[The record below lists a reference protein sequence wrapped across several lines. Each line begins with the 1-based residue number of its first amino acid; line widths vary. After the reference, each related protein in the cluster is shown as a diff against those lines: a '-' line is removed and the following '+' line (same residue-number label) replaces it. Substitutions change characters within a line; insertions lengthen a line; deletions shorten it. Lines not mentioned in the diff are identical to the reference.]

1 MDQPGVV
8 VNLSSLSDM
17 KRFATLALIALAA
30 LPAATLSQQQ
40 TIPPAAPTIG
50 ASGGFGGGITI
61 PIGRLNDTHA
71 AGYTLAGLVDFSA
84 ADQPYSFR
92 LELVHQHF
100 DRKTSAPAAVK
111 AMNMTSLGASL
122 LARSAQKNASS
133 GFVIGGIAV
142 YKMTDEGTKPGLN
155 AGIGLEVP
163 LTFFIG
169 IADIRVHYVLS
180 EGKPGVTIPITLGA
194 RL

>member
-1 MDQPGVV
+1 M
-8 VNLSSLSDM
+8 NLSSVSYMHRLV
-17 KRFATLALIALAA
+17 TLGLIAAVA
-30 LPAATLSQQQ
+30 LPSAMTAQQ
-40 TIPPAAPTIG
+40 TVPPAAPTIG
-50 ASGGFGGGITI
+50 ASGGFGGGIAI

-92 LELVHQHF
+92 LELIRQHF
-100 DRKTSAPAAVK
+100 DRKSSAPVGTRSL
-111 AMNMTSLGASL
+111 NMTSLGASL

-142 YKMTDEGTKPGLN
+142 YNMTGEGTKPGLN

-169 IADIRVHYVLS
+169 TADIRVHYVLS
-180 EGKPGVTIPITLGA
+180 EGKPGITLPITLGA
-194 RL
+194 RF